1 MLFSKKKKIVSLEKQ
16 NERLLNEIK
25 NLEENEIALKNY
37 IEQLKEKVN
46 DLLWEQAHQEGLF
59 DEPEE
64 PDYSEACSCGGT
76 FTPMYDEHPNW
87 IKFCSTCDSRFEN
100 YDASPIKEPV

>member
-1 MLFSKKKKIVSLEKQ
+1 MLFSRKEKINALEKQ
-16 NERLLNEIK
+16 NEYLLGKIK
-25 NLEENEIALKNY
+25 AFEENEVALKKS
-37 IEQLKEKVN
+37 IDQLKEKVN

-64 PDYSEACSCGGT
+64 PDYSEACSCGGI

-87 IKFCSTCDSRFEN
+87 IKICSSCDSRFEN
-100 YDASPIKEPV
+100 YDSSPIKEPI